1 MRRKVKL
8 SERAVAD
15 MKKAL
20 RRHRCNVDTKPLK
33 IVVSTFKTFQFGK
46 AGQCNGLAEAL
57 ALNKSFNKQFN
68 Q

>member
-1 MRRKVKL
+1 MKRKVKL

-20 RRHRCNVDTKPLK
+20 RRHGCNVDTKPLK
-33 IVVSTFKTFQFGK
+33 VVVSTFKR
-46 AGQCNGLAEAL
+46 
-57 ALNKSFNKQFN
+57 LNKPFNKQFN

>member
-20 RRHRCNVDTKPLK
+20 RRHGYNVDTKPLK
-33 IVVSTFKTFQFGK
+33 VVVGMFKAFPFGK
-46 AGQCNGLAEAL
+46 ARQGKVLAE